1 MRSANPSLGEDTF
14 KGLRADG
21 GMSMTISGT
30 VNKTFILF
38 LLLCVTAFF
47 TWHQYFAGND
57 IQALL
62 WIGLGGG
69 FVVALITIF
78 VKKAAPYTAPL
89 YALLEGLVIGGI
101 SAMFES
107 QFEGITTQ
115 AILLTLGTLFSLL
128 LAYRSGFI
136 KVTENFKLGVVAAT
150 GAIFFVY
157 LADFVLRFFGMEV
170 PFIHETGIVGILISV
185 AIVVVAALNLVLD
198 FDFIEKGAE
207 QHAPKYME
215 WYGAFG
221 LMVTLV
227 WLYLEIL
234 RLLSKLRSNK

>member
-1 MRSANPSLGEDTF
+1 MRSANPSLGENTF
-14 KGLRADG
+14 KGLQSES
-21 GMSMTISGT
+21 GMTMTIQGT

-38 LLLCVTAFF
+38 LLLCTTAYF
-47 TWHQYFAGND
+47 TWHQHFSGND

-62 WIGLGGG
+62 WIGLLGGL
-69 FVVALITIF
+69 VVALITIF
-78 VKKAAPYTAPL
+78 VKSAAPYTAPL
-89 YALLEGLVIGGI
+89 YALLEGLAIGGI

-107 QFEGITTQ
+107 EFAGITTQ

-128 LAYRSGFI
+128 IVYRSGFI
-136 KVTENFKLGVVAAT
+136 KVTENFKLGVLAAT

-157 LADFVLRFFGMEV
+157 LADFILRFFGMEV

-185 AIVVVAALNLVLD
+185 AIVVIAALNLVLD

-207 QHAPKYME
+207 QRAPKYME

-227 WLYLEIL
+227 WLYFEIL
-234 RLLSKLRSNK
+234 RLLSKIRSNR

>member
-1 MRSANPSLGEDTF
+1 MRSANPSLGKNTF
-14 KGLRADG
+14 RGLRSES
-21 GMSMTISGT
+21 GMSMTIQGT

-38 LLLCVTAFF
+38 LLLCATAFF
-47 TWHQYFAGND
+47 TWNQHFSGNE
-57 IQALL
+57 IQAWL
-62 WIGLGGG
+62 WIGLLGG
-69 FVVALITIF
+69 FIVALITIF
-78 VKKAAPYTAPL
+78 VKRAAPYTAPL
-89 YALLEGLVIGGI
+89 YALLEGLAIGGI

-128 LAYRSGFI
+128 LVYRSGLI
-136 KVTENFKLGVVAAT
+136 KVTENFRLGVVAAT

-157 LADFVLRFFGMEV
+157 LIDLILRFFGMEV

-185 AIVVVAALNLVLD
+185 AIVAVAALNLVLD
-198 FDFIEKGAE
+198 FDFIEKGAK
-207 QHAPKYME
+207 QRAPKYME

-227 WLYLEIL
+227 WLYFEIL
-234 RLLSKLRSNK
+234 RLLSKIRSNR

>member
-1 MRSANPSLGEDTF
+1 MRSSNPSLGKDTF
-14 KGLRADG
+14 RGLEVDSG
-21 GMSMTISGT
+21 STMTIQGT

-38 LLLCVTAFF
+38 LLLSATAFF
-47 TWHQYFAGND
+47 TWTQYFAGKD
-57 IQALL
+57 IQNLL
-62 WIGLGGG
+62 WIGLLGG

-101 SAMFES
+101 SAMFET

-115 AILLTLGTLFSLL
+115 AILLTLGTLLSLL
-128 LAYRSGFI
+128 FAYRSGWI
-136 KVTENFKLGVVAAT
+136 KVTENFKLGVFAAT

-157 LADFVLRFFGMEV
+157 IADLILRFFGMGV
-170 PFIHETGIVGILISV
+170 PFIHEAGPIGIIISV
-185 AIVVVAALNLVLD
+185 VIVIVAALNLVLD
-198 FDFIEKGAE
+198 FDFIEEGVK
-207 QHAPKYME
+207 QQAPKYME

-234 RLLSKLRSNK
+234 RLLSKIRSK

>member
-1 MRSANPSLGEDTF
+1 MRSANPSLGENTF
-14 KGLRADG
+14 KGLRSESG
-21 GMSMTISGT
+21 TSMTIQGT

-38 LLLCVTAFF
+38 LLLCATAFF
-47 TWHQYFAGND
+47 TWNQHFAGND
-57 IQALL
+57 IQVLL
-62 WIGLGGG
+62 WIGLLGG
-69 FVVALITIF
+69 FLVALITIF
-78 VKKAAPYTAPL
+78 VKSAAPYTAPL
-89 YALLEGLVIGGI
+89 YALLEGLAIGGI
-101 SAMFES
+101 SALFES

-128 LAYRSGFI
+128 IVYRSGLI

-157 LADFVLRFFGMEV
+157 VADFILRFFGMEV

-185 AIVVVAALNLVLD
+185 AIVVIAALNLVLD

-207 QHAPKYME
+207 QRAPKYME

-227 WLYLEIL
+227 WLYFEIL
-234 RLLSKLRSNK
+234 RLLSKIRSNR

>member
-1 MRSANPSLGEDTF
+1 MRSANPSFGENTF
-14 KGLRADG
+14 KGLRSEKGAA
-21 GMSMTISGT
+21 MTIQGT

-38 LLLCVTAFF
+38 LLICATAVF
-47 TWHQYFAGND
+47 TWHQYFSGND
-57 IQALL
+57 IQAWL
-62 WIGLGGG
+62 WIGLLGG
-69 FVVALITIF
+69 FIVALITIF
-78 VKKAAPYTAPL
+78 AKRAAPYTAPL
-89 YALLEGLVIGGI
+89 YALLEGLAIGGI

-128 LAYRSGFI
+128 LVYRSGLI
-136 KVTENFKLGVVAAT
+136 KVTENFKLGVVVAT

-157 LADFVLRFFGMEV
+157 LADFILRFFGMEV
-170 PFIHETGIVGILISV
+170 PFIHETGLVGILISV

-198 FDFIEKGAE
+198 FDFIEKGTE
-207 QHAPKYME
+207 QQAPKYME

-227 WLYLEIL
+227 WLYFEIL
-234 RLLSKLRSNK
+234 RLLSKIRSNR

>member
-1 MRSANPSLGEDTF
+1 MRSANPSLGENTF
-14 KGLRADG
+14 KGLRSG
-21 GMSMTISGT
+21 SGTSMTIQGT

-38 LLLCVTAFF
+38 LLLCATAFF
-47 TWHQYFAGND
+47 TWHQHFAGND
-57 IQALL
+57 IQMFL
-62 WIGLGGG
+62 WIGLLGG

-78 VKKAAPYTAPL
+78 VKSAAPYTAPL

-101 SAMFES
+101 SALFES
-107 QFEGITTQ
+107 QFEGITSQ

-128 LAYRSGFI
+128 IVYRSGLI
-136 KVTENFKLGVVAAT
+136 KVTENFKLGVAAAT

-157 LADFVLRFFGMEV
+157 VADLILRFFGMEV

-207 QHAPKYME
+207 QRAPKYME

-227 WLYLEIL
+227 WLYFEIL
-234 RLLSKLRSNK
+234 RLLSKIRSNR

>member
-1 MRSANPSLGEDTF
+1 MRSANPSLGENTF
-14 KGLRADG
+14 KGLRTEN
-21 GMSMTISGT
+21 GMSMTIQGT

-38 LLLCVTAFF
+38 LLLCATAVF
-47 TWHQYFAGND
+47 TWHQHFSGND
-57 IQALL
+57 IQAWL
-62 WIGLGGG
+62 WIGLLGG

-89 YALLEGLVIGGI
+89 YALLEGLAIGGI
-101 SAMFES
+101 SAIFES

-128 LAYRSGFI
+128 FAYRSGLI

-157 LADFVLRFFGMEV
+157 VADFILRFFGMEV
-170 PFIHETGIVGILISV
+170 PFIHETGLVGILISV

-207 QHAPKYME
+207 QRAPKYME

-227 WLYLEIL
+227 WLYFEIL
-234 RLLSKLRSNK
+234 RLLSKIRSNR